1 MPTGPKRRGVALA
14 MARAASCLA
23 SLAILFH
30 AAHAD
35 DELAEART
43 HLAIGRYA
51 EAAARFEP
59 LTGESPTAA
68 IGLARTQRATGE
80 RARTERTLAAAAEQF
95 PESAEVAAEQAL
107 VALERGEHDAAR
119 MAAEK
124 ALTLQSDCL
133 AARWVQA
140 QLFTASGRMDE
151 AARAWSW
158 FAEHMRR
165 SPTIARSEDRVLL
178 ARGLAEHARWTR
190 NSTLFRRLVGEIL
203 PATSRNDPNCWQARL
218 VAAEL
223 FLEKFNEPDA
233 ATEITAALAI
243 NPQAAEL
250 HAARGAMALASFDL
264 ATARTAIDRA
274 LEINPKLLEA
284 RLLRGDWLLA
294 DVRPAE
300 AAEQFEQARRLNP
313 RSEETLGR
321 LLAAYSALDGRPEGK
336 NSPRVQALIDEM
348 TMRNPHCGRF
358 YLAAGEACDRM
369 RRFPLAA
376 EFYRLA
382 DERMPQ
388 LIAPRGHLGL
398 VLMRLG
404 EEQEAA
410 RLLTESF
417 AIDPFNVRVKNQLE
431 VLDVLSGYAV
441 LETEHFVLKFDRGQ
455 SELLARYAAQ
465 YLEDEAYPDLTERLG
480 FAPPGKTL
488 IEIFTR
494 HGNTPGHNWFSARM
508 VGLPLIGTVGACAGK
523 MVALSSPEELPNKY
537 DWAQVLRHELV
548 HVINLQQTDFNVPH
562 WFTEGLAVYLEE
574 EQRPREWTD
583 LLRRRQQA
591 GTLFTLEDVTL
602 GFIRPQS
609 KDDWTLAY
617 CQSELYIE
625 HLIARFGDDAPRR
638 MLAAY
643 AERKSTG
650 EALAELFAVSEAD
663 FEKSYR
669 AFVAVE
675 SAKAGGGTAVRPG
688 LAELQKRLAENPQ
701 DAELIGQLA
710 RAWLDRD
717 DKPQARN
724 LAIRARQ
731 LNAKQADAAYV
742 LARLQVSIGD
752 LEGAVGLLDPVLDR
766 QQPHEE
772 SLALLAALKL
782 QAKDAEAAGSLYV
795 LGEAKLPHTDRWTKG
810 LAKIYL
816 QNGDGERLRPVL
828 KRWLAGEPDNL
839 TLRSKLAELALAAK
853 DFAEAA
859 EFARKSI
866 HADVRDAGAHV
877 RLAEAL
883 VGMGKYEAAVKEYE
897 TALSLDS
904 SQADWQAGLV
914 SAQLAA
920 AENDVASRAAFRKA
934 AETSLRRLRELNSE
948 HPQIPDFEKRLA
960 K

>member
-1 MPTGPKRRGVALA
+1 MPTGPNRTGY
-14 MARAASCLA
+14 ASISAWMA
-23 SLAILFH
+23 SLASWHVVLLCH
-30 AAHAD
+30 AALAA

-43 HLAIGRYA
+43 HLAKGRYA

-59 LTGESPTAA
+59 LVGEEAAAA
-68 IGLARTQRATGE
+68 IGLARTQLATGQ
-80 RARTERTLAAAAEQF
+80 RDKAAQTLAAAAVRF
-95 PESAEVAAEQAL
+95 ADSADVAAEQAL
-107 VALERGEHDAAR
+107 VALERGEHDTAR
-119 MAAEK
+119 RAAEK
-124 ALTLQSDCL
+124 ALAIQPDCIP
-133 AARWVQA
+133 ARWVRA
-140 QLFTASGRMDE
+140 KLLTASGQMDE
-151 AARAWSW
+151 AGQAWNW
-158 FAEHMRR
+158 FAEHLRR
-165 SPTIARSEDRVLL
+165 SPTISRSEDRVLL
-178 ARGLAEHARWTR
+178 GRGIAEHARWTR
-190 NSTLFRRLVGEIL
+190 NSALFRRLATEIL
-203 PATSRNDPNCWQARL
+203 PAALRNDPNCWQARL
-218 VAAEL
+218 VVAEL
-223 FLEKFNEPDA
+223 YLEKFNEADA

-250 HAARGAMALASFDL
+250 HAARGVMALASFDL

-274 LEINPKLLEA
+274 IEINPELVEA
-284 RLLRGDWLLA
+284 QLLRGDWLLA

-300 AAEQFEQARRLNP
+300 AAQQFEQARRLNP
-313 RSEETLGR
+313 ISEETLGR
-321 LLAAYSALDGRPEGK
+321 LAAAYAAMDGRPEGK
-336 NSPRVQALIDEM
+336 HSPRVQAIIDEV
-348 TMRNPHCGRF
+348 TERNPHCGCLF
-358 YLAAGEACDRM
+358 LAAGEASDRM

-376 EFYRLA
+376 EFFRLA

-410 RLLTESF
+410 RLLAEAF

-465 YLEDEAYPDLTERLG
+465 YLEEEAYPDLTERLG

-523 MVALSSPEELPNKY
+523 MVALSSPNELPTKY
-537 DWAQVLRHELV
+537 DWAQVLRHEMV

-562 WFTEGLAVYLEE
+562 WFTEGLAVYLEG
-574 EQRPREWTD
+574 EQRPRAWTD
-583 LLRRRQQA
+583 LLRQRQRA
-591 GTLFTLEDVTL
+591 GKLFTLEDVTL

-643 AERKSTG
+643 GERKSTG
-650 EALAELFAVSEAD
+650 EALAELFGSSEAE
-663 FEKSYR
+663 FERSYR
-669 AFVAVE
+669 EFVASE
-675 SAKAGGGTAVRPG
+675 IAAATGTASERLG
-688 LAELQKRLAENPQ
+688 LAELQKRVADHPEDAGLA
-701 DAELIGQLA
+701 GQLA

-717 DKPQARN
+717 DKPQARS
-724 LAIRARQ
+724 LAIRARE
-731 LNAKQADAAYV
+731 LEPKQPDAAYV
-742 LARLQVSIGD
+742 LARLQASIGD
-752 LEGAVGLLDPVLDR
+752 SAGALALLEPVLD
-766 QQPHEE
+766 QEQPHEE
-772 SLALLAALKL
+772 MLALLAALKL
-782 QAKDAEAAGSLYV
+782 QAKDVQAAESLYA
-795 LGEAKLPHTDRWTKG
+795 LGEAKLPHSDRWTKG

-816 QNGDGERLRPVL
+816 QSGDSERLRPVL

-839 TLRSKLAELALAAK
+839 TLRRKLAELALAAK
-853 DFAEAA
+853 DYAEAA
-859 EFARKSI
+859 EFAKKSI
-866 HADVRDAGAHV
+866 HADVTDAASHA

-883 VGMGKYEAAVKEYE
+883 AGLGKHEAAAKEYE
-897 TALSLDS
+897 TAISLDN
-904 SQADWQAGLV
+904 SQPDWQAELV
-914 SAQLAA
+914 WAQLAA
-920 AENDVASRAAFRKA
+920 AETDAPQREA
-934 AETSLRRLRELNSE
+934 AEKSLQRLRELNSE
-948 HPQIPDFEKRLA
+948 HPAIPELEKRLA